1 MSPTK
6 NHNNAFY
13 CPTEKPTSPVSSR
26 APSSLNV
33 PSSRLPSPV
42 SAVTDSSTLSAT
54 PKSAFRLRDE
64 MRTCDTTVAP
74 THDAPERSSPVPT
87 TTTTTGHP
95 PSEPQ
100 IPVYSLSPGTI
111 DALLDIMDVHA
122 ERQLIKTEELDNKLD
137 DVQDGVRDIA
147 ANLHVAI
154 PGREQ
159 DSRNIA
165 ELCSAMADVRS
176 ALEYLS
182 TRTGNVDVPEQEET
196 QAVVKSIAPP
206 DGTVDGEAKS
216 SLIAI
221 EQSSEFLRARYGTGI
236 EQADVSDIR
245 RKLDMLL
252 ELSASQK
259 NAACL
264 ATHKPETSQV
274 RSMFSSFGHHEF
286 TKCAAFSSQAFRA

>member
-1 MSPTK
+1 MHYPC
-6 NHNNAFY
+6 F
-13 CPTEKPTSPVSSR
+13 TEKPTSPVSCR

-33 PSSRLPSPV
+33 PNSRLPSPM

-64 MRTCDTTVAP
+64 MRTRSTTVAP

-87 TTTTTGHP
+87 TTTATGQP

-100 IPVYSLSPGTI
+100 TPVCSLSPGSI

-122 ERQLIKTEELDNKLD
+122 ERQLIKTGELDYKLE
-137 DVQDGVRDIA
+137 DVQDGVRNIA

-154 PGREQ
+154 SGREE

-165 ELCSAMADVRS
+165 ELCSAMGDVRS

-182 TRTGNVDVPEQEET
+182 TKTGNADIPEQEET
-196 QAVVKSIAPP
+196 QAVIKGIAPP
-206 DGTVDGEAKS
+206 DGTVEGEAKS

-221 EQSSEFLRARYGTGI
+221 EQPSEFLQARYGTGI
-236 EQADVSDIR
+236 EQADVEDIQ
-245 RKLDMLL
+245 RKLDILL

-264 ATHKPETSQV
+264 ATPKSETSQV
-274 RSMFSSFGHHEF
+274 RSVFSSFGHHEF
-286 TKCAAFSSQAFRA
+286 TRCAAFSSKVFRA